1 MFSSDNDWL
10 QPSMANS
17 TFSCVNQPLY
27 SFALLICISKASKKR
42 SLWGMSFFL
51 FMPDVLNW
59 LRNVP
64 NWMNASLRF
73 VGDIF
78 VCYESGTK
86 ILSLIWYCELL
97 KSFFVIPMCDFRT
110 NLGYEHRVF
119 LFSKWLRFE
128 KRLWNNKWGLRVIF
142 LCCLFWKR
150 REVC

>member
-78 VCYESGTK
+78 RDCRWKAK
-86 ILSLIWYCELL
+86 ILSLIWYCEFWI
-97 KSFFVIPMCDFRT
+97 SFLEIQANVLHLIWDMMIYVFIFFDF
-110 NLGYEHRVF
+110 LDKG
-119 LFSKWLRFE
+119 
-128 KRLWNNKWGLRVIF
+128 NNRKIINDNS
-142 LCCLFWKR
+142 
-150 REVC
+150 E